1 MPNQPQKKEIRHM
14 KFLDQLTK
22 NEKSFQRIVGLSLKQ
37 VNELTKKLSPIWS
50 RAEEERLNNFSRK
63 RAIGGGPKYLL
74 EKLDDKLI
82 GVLLYY
88 RQYPTQEFLGVML
101 GLSQSAVS
109 RLLSRMISLIE
120 LAADPKLTEYLTE
133 AKKAWCDLN
142 RPGSWIEFLESHP
155 ELRDTSTDATEQ
167 KCYRSK
173 NYNKQ
178 KQFYSGKGK
187 QHTIKTQ
194 LTVASFGHS
203 GRILDVSN
211 SYPGSTHDKTILDI
225 EKTPLKFPIRTP
237 QRFDSGYQGAHKD
250 YPNHYII
257 IPVKRPKGGEL
268 VDLEKDHNTAH
279 SKRRVRSEH
288 AIAKIKKFKV
298 FAGLFR
304 QPLEIYNQ
312 EFRNVAAL
320 INFKMIGNTTK
331 I

>member
-1 MPNQPQKKEIRHM
+1 M

-37 VNELTKKLSPIWS
+37 VNELTKKLLPIWS

-63 RAIGGGPKYLL
+63 RAIGAGPKYHL
-74 EKLDDKLI
+74 EKLDEKLI
-82 GVLLYY
+82 GILLYY

-101 GLSQSAVS
+101 GLSQSAIS
-109 RLLSRMISLIE
+109 RLLSRMLSLIE
-120 LAADPKLTEYLTE
+120 LAADPKLNDYLAE
-133 AKKAWCDLN
+133 AKKTWCNLN
-142 RPGSWIEFLESHP
+142 RPGSWIEFLESYP
-155 ELRDTSTDATEQ
+155 ELKDTSTDATEQ
-167 KCYRSK
+167 KCHRSK
-173 NYNKQ
+173 NQKKQ
-178 KQFYSGKGK
+178 KQFYSGKRK

-225 EKTPLKFPIRTP
+225 EKTPLKFPIMTP

-320 INFKMIGNTTK
+320 INFKMIGNTAK